1 MPGGVALSSTASG
14 RCPLAPMTFWVAVY
28 VLEYSKLPENGWST
42 DGFVG
47 ATLVWGEEFIFTAR
61 LVSES
66 KYDRRI
72 VYWLRCVIDS
82 DVVSSGR
89 CMNVSAV
96 LEGKSKLVTVRGRSC
111 GDVICWALTRLWLP
125 RSATVAQSDSA
136 GEMRAQVCGKLLEE
150 ASAYS

>member
-82 DVVSSGR
+82 DVV
-89 CMNVSAV
+89 
-96 LEGKSKLVTVRGRSC
+96 
-111 GDVICWALTRLWLP
+111 
-125 RSATVAQSDSA
+125 
-136 GEMRAQVCGKLLEE
+136 
-150 ASAYS
+150 